1 MRFIPPILAEDAR
14 RIRKT
19 TAMSESYSAPAVALS
34 SWAAEERPREK
45 ALAGGLQPLTD
56 AELIAI
62 LIGSGSREE
71 NAVALA
77 RRILASVGHDLNE
90 LSRLRVA
97 DLTKFKGMGPAKAIA
112 IAAAAELGRRR
123 QLTPLRERPRVLN
136 SSDAYRIVGPLLQ
149 DLPREEFWV
158 LCLNRAGRVLERVR
172 ISSGGVAAVMVDAK
186 IVYERALSCH
196 ACVSLLLAHNH
207 PSNNATPS
215 RQDILLTHKLV
226 RGGRLL
232 DIHILDHLIITQ
244 TDFYSFADEGQLIPA
259 E

>member
-1 MRFIPPILAEDAR
+1 MSASYVPPAAAI
-14 RIRKT
+14 
-19 TAMSESYSAPAVALS
+19 SN
-34 SWAAEERPREK
+34 WAAEDRPREK
-45 ALAGGLQPLTD
+45 ALAGGLRPLTD

-71 NAVALA
+71 NAVALG
-77 RRILASVGHDLNE
+77 RRILASVGHDLHE
-90 LSRLRVA
+90 LSRLSIS
-97 DLTKFKGMGPAKAIA
+97 DLTKFKGMGPAKAVA
-112 IAAAAELGRRR
+112 VAAAAELGRRR

-136 SSDAYRIVGPLLQ
+136 SSDAYRLVGPLLQ
-149 DLPREEFWV
+149 DLPHEEFWV
-158 LCLNRAGRVLERVR
+158 LCLNRAGRVLERTR
-172 ISSGGVAAVMVDAK
+172 ISAGGVAAVMVDAK
-186 IVYERALSCH
+186 IVYQRALSCP

-244 TDFYSFADEGQLIPA
+244 TDFYSFADEGQLIPT